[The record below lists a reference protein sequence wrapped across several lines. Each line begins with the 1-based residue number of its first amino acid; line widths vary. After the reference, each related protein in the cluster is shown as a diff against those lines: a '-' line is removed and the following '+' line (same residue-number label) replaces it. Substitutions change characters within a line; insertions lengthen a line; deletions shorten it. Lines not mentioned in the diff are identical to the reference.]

1 MGIGGAEGRE
11 ERSRLSSER
20 GVRNRGERRRGV
32 EAVGLGLGLLQRL
45 LYLSSPF
52 FAADN

>member
-1 MGIGGAEGRE
+1 MGIGGAEERE

-32 EAVGLGLGLLQRL
+32 EAAGLGLGLLQRL
-45 LYLSSPF
+45 RSLSSPF
-52 FAADN
+52 FATAN